1 MFLRT
6 GFLFFSVQILTIFLR
21 KRQLHRKF
29 NHILRA
35 PCLYRTTVQLHYLPG
50 NGQAQPSTAAAAPC
64 SIQPVEL
71 LKDTGKLL
79 LWYGIAV
86 VPKADHRFASP
97 HLRRYG
103 NFGVCVAIKH
113 SIMQQVIKNPLDLMA
128 AKNNKAVG
136 SPSTNIHNRKTGRH
150 PFARHQPVYN
160 DIFYGISLLLCIPV
174 TEKITHSAIFTAWS
188 PIRSKYLAIIKKSRV
203 CSPPAGFS
211 AICAISSFFTF
222 AK

>member
-35 PCLYRTTVQLHYLPG
+35 PCLYRTAVQLHYLPG
-50 NGQAQPSTAAAAPC
+50 NGQAQPNTAAAAPC

-136 SPSTNIHNRKTGRH
+136 SPSTSIHNRKTGRH
-150 PFARHQPVYN
+150 P
-160 DIFYGISLLLCIPV
+160 LC
-174 TEKITHSAIFTAWS
+174 KA
-188 PIRSKYLAIIKKSRV
+188 
-203 CSPPAGFS
+203 PAGL
-211 AICAISSFFTF
+211 
-222 AK
+222 

>member
-35 PCLYRTTVQLHYLPG
+35 PCLYRTAVQLHYLPG
-50 NGQAQPSTAAAAPC
+50 NGQAQPNTAAAAPC

-79 LWYGIAV
+79 LWCGIAV
-86 VPKADHRFASP
+86 VPKAGHRVTSP

-103 NFGVCVAIKH
+103 NFGVWVAIKH
-113 SIMQQVIKNPLDLMA
+113 SITQQVIKNPLDLMA

-136 SPSTNIHNRKTGRH
+136 SPAPTSIIEKPADT
-150 PFARHQPVYN
+150 PFAMHQPVYN
-160 DIFYGISLLLCIPV
+160 DIFYGISLFL
-174 TEKITHSAIFTAWS
+174 
-188 PIRSKYLAIIKKSRV
+188 
-203 CSPPAGFS
+203 
-211 AICAISSFFTF
+211 
-222 AK
+222 

>member
-35 PCLYRTTVQLHYLPG
+35 PCLYRTAVQLHYLPG
-50 NGQAQPSTAAAAPC
+50 NGQAQPNTAAAAPC

-103 NFGVCVAIKH
+103 NFGVW
-113 SIMQQVIKNPLDLMA
+113 A
-128 AKNNKAVG
+128 A
-136 SPSTNIHNRKTGRH
+136 
-150 PFARHQPVYN
+150 F
-160 DIFYGISLLLCIPV
+160 
-174 TEKITHSAIFTAWS
+174 
-188 PIRSKYLAIIKKSRV
+188 
-203 CSPPAGFS
+203 
-211 AICAISSFFTF
+211 
-222 AK
+222 

>member
-35 PCLYRTTVQLHYLPG
+35 PGLYHAAVQLHYLPG

-71 LKDTGKLL
+71 LKDAGKLL

-86 VPKADHRFASP
+86 VPKANHSFASP
-97 HLRRYG
+97 HLRSNR
-103 NFGVCVAIKH
+103 NFGIRVTVKYGIA
-113 SIMQQVIKNPLDLMA
+113 QQVIKNPLDLMA

-150 PFARHQPVYN
+150 P
-160 DIFYGISLLLCIPV
+160 LC
-174 TEKITHSAIFTAWS
+174 KA
-188 PIRSKYLAIIKKSRV
+188 
-203 CSPPAGFS
+203 PAGL
-211 AICAISSFFTF
+211 
-222 AK
+222 

>member
-1 MFLRT
+1 MYLHGIKNRSFIYLFLRT
-6 GFLFFSVQILTIFLR
+6 GFLFSSVQILTIFLR

-29 NHILRA
+29 NHILCA
-35 PCLYRTTVQLHYLPG
+35 PCLYCTTVQLHYLPG
-50 NGQAQPSTAAAAPC
+50 NGQAQPNTAAAAPC

-86 VPKADHRFASP
+86 VPKADHRVTSP

-103 NFGVCVAIKH
+103 NFGVWVAIKH

-136 SPSTNIHNRKTGRH
+136 SPSTSIHNRKTGRH

-160 DIFYGISLLLCIPV
+160 DIFYGISLFL
-174 TEKITHSAIFTAWS
+174 
-188 PIRSKYLAIIKKSRV
+188 
-203 CSPPAGFS
+203 
-211 AICAISSFFTF
+211 
-222 AK
+222 